1 MFVPIMNDT
10 KNELMI
16 LKCSFPG
23 YWCGASMNGWR
34 NGGYKIKIVDKTV
47 HLDDALSVHS
57 QTDPRK

>member
-1 MFVPIMNDT
+1 
-10 KNELMI
+10 
-16 LKCSFPG
+16 
-23 YWCGASMNGWR
+23 MNGWR